1 MPIVLTRID
10 NRLIHG
16 QVAVTWCSEVN
27 ANLIVVVDDKVCGDK
42 TQQILLDMAAPHG
55 VGTRYFS
62 VEEAIK
68 KLPKAG
74 PSQNVFIIAREV
86 SVIVKLAEG
95 GIPIKKLNIG
105 NMHFKEGKKQI
116 SSAIS
121 VDEEDI
127 AAFEKLEAMGIE
139 CEARRVPDENGT
151 DVMKLIKEAE

>member
-16 QVAVTWCSEVN
+16 QVAVSWCSEVN

-42 TQQILLDMAAPHG
+42 TQQLLLDMAAPHG

-62 VEEAIK
+62 IEEAIK

-74 PSQNVFIIAREV
+74 PNQNIFLIVRDVSII
-86 SVIVKLAEG
+86 IKLIEG
-95 GIPIKKLNIG
+95 GIPIKEVNVG

-127 AAFEKLEAMGIE
+127 KAFKKLGEMGIK
-139 CEARRVPDENGT
+139 CEAKRVPTENGT
-151 DVMKLIKEAE
+151 DMMKLIKEAE